1 MGTHFVRFV
10 NVQLL
15 RCLVNLK
22 LIIKKVCGT
31 NQYVETSQAYSLTE
45 LVFVAFIV
53 VYGLPSIPFA
63 VFCVQMWNQMSPG
76 PSASGYS
83 ETTYSHHRSWGPSQG
98 SGIDVLWTRPV
109 PVLLLAPLINSSVVS
124 FLCYH
129 VAPVATPIFCCWL
142 FGMSENQTPHW
153 AVGAK
158 FEEMGKKDLLSWFIT
173 WVPEHTACV
182 RIL

>member
-63 VFCVQMWNQMSPG
+63 VFCVQM
-76 PSASGYS
+76 
-83 ETTYSHHRSWGPSQG
+83 
-98 SGIDVLWTRPV
+98 
-109 PVLLLAPLINSSVVS
+109 
-124 FLCYH
+124 
-129 VAPVATPIFCCWL
+129 
-142 FGMSENQTPHW
+142 
-153 AVGAK
+153 
-158 FEEMGKKDLLSWFIT
+158 
-173 WVPEHTACV
+173 
-182 RIL
+182 